1 MDNVEGE
8 TYNRAFRGNG
18 SFDSDGISMQ
28 VAIPIAQGARAENLK
43 LDGINWRQLSGCG
56 LIAT

>member
-18 SFDSDGISMQ
+18 SFDSDGILMQ
-28 VAIPIAQGARAENLK
+28 VAIPIAQGARAE
-43 LDGINWRQLSGCG
+43 IQSWMG
-56 LIAT
+56 LIGVNFPDAV